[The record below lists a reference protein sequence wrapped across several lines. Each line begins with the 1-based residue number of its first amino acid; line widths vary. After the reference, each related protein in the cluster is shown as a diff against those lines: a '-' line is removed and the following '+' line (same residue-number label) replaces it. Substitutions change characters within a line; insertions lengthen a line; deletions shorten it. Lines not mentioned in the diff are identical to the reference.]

1 MEIGKMSSLY
11 LGLFV
16 LWQPTVTC
24 GNHDEIFWLFLY
36 TNVED
41 LTSYAYHNSVCLT
54 PKMADN
60 GVRVTSL
67 QDATRWNLE

>member
-1 MEIGKMSSLY
+1 MKIGKMSSLY

-41 LTSYAYHNSVCLT
+41 LTSYAYHNSV
-54 PKMADN
+54 ADN
-60 GVRVTSL
+60 GVRVTSQ
-67 QDATRWNLE
+67 QDATRWNSE